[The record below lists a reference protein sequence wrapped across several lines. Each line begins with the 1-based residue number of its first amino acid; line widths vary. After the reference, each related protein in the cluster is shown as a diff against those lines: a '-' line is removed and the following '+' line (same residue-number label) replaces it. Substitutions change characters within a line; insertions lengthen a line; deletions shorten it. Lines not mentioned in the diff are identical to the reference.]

1 MLSSLRLNSAL
12 EKAVLV
18 SNFTSSLDQVQI
30 LAEERGWGTL
40 RIDGDSFC
48 IHAYVSSLTSITV
61 ISTLFTCEISV
72 LLANCDRMT
81 MINKHKIKT
90 MMLKDEDLTVHTTS
104 HTPYLTHTHV
114 RTSTRLCSHGQET
127 KPCRQFQQDL
137 GPSIPVLA
145 IF

>member
-48 IHAYVSSLTSITV
+48 IHAYVTSLTSITV

-72 LLANCDRMT
+72 LSANSDRMT
-81 MINKHKIKT
+81 MRNKHKIKT
-90 MMLKDEDLTVHTTS
+90 MMLKIEDLTVHTTS
-104 HTPYLTHTHV
+104 QCH
-114 RTSTRLCSHGQET
+114 
-127 KPCRQFQQDL
+127 
-137 GPSIPVLA
+137 I
-145 IF
+145 